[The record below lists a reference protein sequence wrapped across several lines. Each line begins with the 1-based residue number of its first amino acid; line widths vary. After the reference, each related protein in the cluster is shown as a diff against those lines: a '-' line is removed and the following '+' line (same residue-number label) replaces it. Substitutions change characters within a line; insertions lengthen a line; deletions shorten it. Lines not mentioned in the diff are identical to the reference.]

1 MKYIPYI
8 LCIGIGAALY
18 AFFMQ
23 PKIVESIVIKTETR
37 TDTVYT
43 KHVERIPF
51 PDLAYLSLEDSIE
64 HYRNLYEEELA
75 NIKIV
80 KENEPFSAPL
90 RTYSGFEPTLY
101 GNIGYNAVVA
111 GKMIDMTITND
122 LRLPTITNTVTTEKV
137 VTQTRDL
144 RGLYAGASASLDLD
158 YKLGA
163 SYVDRDWQFNYDYQP
178 KAGMHWVGVKR
189 RVF

>member
-18 AFFMQ
+18 SFFMQ

-37 TDTVYT
+37 IDTIFTAHVDTVYLT
-43 KHVERIPF
+43 ETVLEERIDTVYYSEPYKATVSVYSGSEVLDYGSIDWRAETTGKLVNLNF
-51 PDLAYLSLEDSIE
+51 TPSIE
-64 HYRNLYEEELA
+64 
-75 NIKIV
+75 I
-80 KENEPFSAPL
+80 
-90 RTYSGFEPTLY
+90 
-101 GNIGYNAVVA
+101 
-111 GKMIDMTITND
+111 
-122 LRLPTITNTVTTEKV
+122 PTIIKEIETVKT

-163 SYVDRDWQFNYDYQP
+163 SYVDKDWQFNYDYQP

-189 RVF
+189 RLF